1 MKTIPKW
8 PQVYQVSGRWIIVS
22 TRVSEPLGFLEQ
34 KASKCQV
41 NWYVCRTPPKL
52 KSNLHRVLT
61 VPSKH
66 SAMEKLAFEAQGLVV
81 LIVLGLFI
89 LVNFGQCRFRQAFS
103 PVFMLKLVPGIGKI
117 FLLWRSLHLAHW
129 CWARRRRRRCRGTKP
144 RSWRCS
150 TLLSDRRSTTL
161 LKARP
166 CWGRS
171 QCSLRSRC
179 KALTMRARAWC
190 HTLGNRARVPSLSA
204 AL

>member
-1 MKTIPKW
+1 MRSACCTGT
-8 PQVYQVSGRWIIVS
+8 QSSNCMHVSCQKKNMPEIKVGAPHRGQILEAQGNKKDPVAVADSSRIAGS

-41 NWYVCRTPPKL
+41 NRYVCRTPPKL

-117 FLLWRSLHLAHW
+117 FLLWRSLHLAH
-129 CWARRRRRRCRGTKP
+129 
-144 RSWRCS
+144 
-150 TLLSDRRSTTL
+150 
-161 LKARP
+161 
-166 CWGRS
+166 
-171 QCSLRSRC
+171 
-179 KALTMRARAWC
+179 
-190 HTLGNRARVPSLSA
+190 
-204 AL
+204 